1 MLIGISFEIVLVLYK
16 GDIELSIMH
25 NGTVFS
31 KIMVLSGYLLCK
43 WGFLWGFEFVIS
55 KMIGNLILKIVNG
68 KNNGESRE
76 S

>member
-1 MLIGISFEIVLVLYK
+1 
-16 GDIELSIMH
+16 MH
-25 NGTVFS
+25 NGMVFS
-31 KIMVLSGYLLCK
+31 KIMVLNGYLLCK

-68 KNNGESRE
+68 KNNVKSRE